1 MSTQTIILI
10 VCLSIAVLTFLYV
23 ILSYLNT
30 KSKYKLDM
38 PSGDFSFHQNQQI
51 PSQLDLR
58 FAGAFVHCKHKLSD
72 EAEGAFSAAL
82 LSLARK
88 QYIAL
93 ERINTSLEFSPVNT
107 IIRIL
112 SIDKSVNATEN
123 TSNNT
128 TNNSTEN
135 EAENEINIAQIPTQ
149 TQDLRPELSPYE
161 LQVYN
166 LISRH
171 AENRSGGI
179 SLTELQSSLA
189 YDFSNTDAF
198 VQNTDALVKNIG
210 MTDGFFQEHDYK
222 RVKRGRKG
230 CIGGF
235 STFSALAFLAGI
247 ILVFTDIGHIYG
259 AFFILGA
266 VFLVSAVLN
275 RVLYRGFVL
284 LTPRGVIEYA
294 KWRAFYEFL
303 KSDRFLKDGTVDDL
317 EKLEDYLI
325 YATAFGISD
334 KVIEAL
340 HLRFPNFAQHSAFGM
355 YYGRARFRR
364 RLFIGRSFC
373 RSFRSTTNKAC
384 KTSRTGGYGGGY
396 GGGYRGGGG
405 GYSGYGGGRG
415 GGYGGG

>member
-1 MSTQTIILI
+1 MTTQQIILI

-23 ILSYLNT
+23 ILSYLKT

-38 PSGDFSFHQNQQI
+38 PSGDFTFHQNQQV

-58 FAGAFVHCKHKLSD
+58 FAGAFVHCKHRLSD

-88 QYIAL
+88 KYIAL
-93 ERINTSLEFSPVNT
+93 ERVNASLEFSPSNT
-107 IIRIL
+107 IIRL
-112 SIDKSVNATEN
+112 LVEN
-123 TSNNT
+123 KNINVASE
-128 TNNSTEN
+128 SDDAEEIEN
-135 EAENEINIAQIPTQ
+135 QQTIAQGQ
-149 TQDLRPELSPYE
+149 TQDPRPELSPYE

-166 LISRH
+166 LIFRH
-171 AENRSGGI
+171 AENKDSGI
-179 SLTELQSSLA
+179 SLTELQTSLA

-210 MTDGFFQEHDYK
+210 VTDGLFQEHDYK
-222 RVKRGRKG
+222 RIKRGRKG

-235 STFSALAFLAGI
+235 STFSALTFLVGI
-247 ILVFTDIGHIYG
+247 ILVFTNVGIAFG

-266 VFLVSAVLN
+266 VFLISAVLN

-284 LTPRGVIEYA
+284 LTPKGVIEYA

-364 RLFIGRSFC
+364 RLLFIGRSFS

-384 KTSRTGGYGGGY
+384 KTSRMGGYGGGGY

-405 GYSGYGGGRG
+405 YGGYGGGRG